1 MFRFQATHFDHS
13 RTGLGRRHPVNETQ
27 PSLKFNVDLKEY
39 HASLDGTN
47 TKQGRVRAGDGN
59 RWKFNS
65 MKIVA
70 FPGMAKQLPVRVTS
84 GLQLLRIWLPVSLY
98 EHLVRSFY
106 TLHIDQLRLLATHS
120 CKN

>member
-70 FPGMAKQLPVRVTS
+70 FHSWNGETITRTS
-84 GLQLLRIWLPVSLY
+84 NVWIATAQ
-98 EHLVRSFY
+98 
-106 TLHIDQLRLLATHS
+106 DLAS
-120 CKN
+120 GKSI